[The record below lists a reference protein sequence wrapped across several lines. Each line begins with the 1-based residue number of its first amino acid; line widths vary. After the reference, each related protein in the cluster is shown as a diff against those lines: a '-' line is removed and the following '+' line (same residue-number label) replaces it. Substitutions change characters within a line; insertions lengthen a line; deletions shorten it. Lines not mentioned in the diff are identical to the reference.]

1 MGAAPLEGNAVTNFR
16 FNIYDFRFL
25 WASIIS
31 VLFFGVYARSAPEHG
46 DPSTDTDRPTV
57 IVVVGAAG
65 SPEYGAQ
72 FVKWARLWEQASS
85 KGGEKF
91 IAIGLNDVQ
100 NPDDRTTLQQT
111 LAGESQQTDAALW
124 LVLIGHGTFDGRTA
138 KFNLR
143 GPDLAAD
150 DLAEWLKPVI
160 RPLVVINTASSSA
173 PFLSILS
180 GPGRVIITATKS
192 GYEQNYTRFG
202 EYLAGA
208 IAEPK
213 ADLDKDG
220 QTSLLEAFLTASHR
234 VDEFYLAAG
243 RLVTEYA
250 LIDDNGDGLGT
261 RADWFRGVRPVQKAE
276 DGAAL
281 DGYRAHQFCLVHSQ
295 AENKMP
301 LELRAKRDRLEL
313 EVMALRD
320 SRDNF
325 SEEEYFSRLEKMLC
339 DIALIYEQAD
349 KSEDNLE

>member
-1 MGAAPLEGNAVTNFR
+1 VGAAPLEGNAMINFR
-16 FNIYDFRFL
+16 FSIFDFRFFWVPL
-25 WASIIS
+25 IG
-31 VLFFGVYARSAPEHG
+31 VLFFSVGARLAPEHG
-46 DPSTDTDRPTV
+46 DPSTDTESPTV
-57 IVVVGAAG
+57 IVIVGATG

-72 FVKWARLWEQASS
+72 FVKWARLWEQACS
-85 KGGEKF
+85 KGGAKF
-91 IAIGLNDVQ
+91 ATIGLDEVQ
-100 NPDDRTTLQQT
+100 NPDDLTTLQQT
-111 LAGESQQTDAALW
+111 LAGESQETDAALW

-143 GPDLAAD
+143 GPDLSAD

-173 PFLSILS
+173 PFLSMLS
-180 GPGRVIITATKS
+180 GPERVIITATKS

-250 LIDDNGDGLGT
+250 LLDDNGDGLGT
-261 RADWFRGVRPVQKAE
+261 RADWFRGIRPVQKAE

-281 DGYRAHQFCLVHSQ
+281 DGYRAHQFHLVHSE
-295 AENKMP
+295 AENKLP
-301 LELRAKRDRLEL
+301 PELRAKRDRLEL
-313 EVMALRD
+313 EVIKLRD
-320 SRDNF
+320 SKEKF
-325 SEEEYFSRLEKMLC
+325 SEEEYFSRLENMLYG
-339 DIALIYEQAD
+339 IAKIYEQAGPT
-349 KSEDNLE
+349 EDSME